1 MKQPPFP
8 REALVVMFHEWTR
21 MQANDACTYS
31 AVWKFKHAAHTAG
44 AFHMDIFDL
53 YKQCLCP
60 QRLRDG
66 LSIFCNLWA
75 WELRVRILF
84 PKK

>member
-1 MKQPPFP
+1 
-8 REALVVMFHEWTR
+8 MFHEWTR
-21 MQANDACTYS
+21 MQANGACTYS
-31 AVWKFKHAAHTAG
+31 AVWKFKPAAHTAG

-53 YKQCLCP
+53 YTQCQVNPRYACLCP
-60 QRLRDG
+60 QWLRDG
-66 LSIFCNLWA
+66 LSTFCNLWA